1 MAGQLQAQGGS
12 ADDTAAAIESAER
25 ARWTS
30 WGASLDGS
38 SGLAGRAFYAA
49 STTGA

>member
-12 ADDTAAAIESAER
+12 ADDTAAAIESAAR

-49 STTGA
+49 STTGM